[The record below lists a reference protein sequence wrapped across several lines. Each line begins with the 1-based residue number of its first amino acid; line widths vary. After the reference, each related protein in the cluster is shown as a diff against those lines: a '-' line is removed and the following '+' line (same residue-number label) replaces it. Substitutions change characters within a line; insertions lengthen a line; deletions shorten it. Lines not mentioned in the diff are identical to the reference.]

1 VNDLWTD
8 VKTFNAACGVRL
20 RETSGWVSD
29 EEIALAL
36 RLIKEERDE
45 LLVALVARNMV
56 EAADAIADS
65 LYVRAGLLLRLGLA
79 RTYIH
84 DLLPKSTSQPM
95 WADFDATHTM
105 AFIGDELEL
114 YDRRIAEAVEFR
126 SLNNV
131 DVEVH
136 SSMYHLTGLAMLLHL
151 PMDRVWAEVQNSNM
165 SKLFDG
171 KVIRRADG
179 KIQKGPDFRP
189 PEIERAIFGEGMVA

>member
-1 VNDLWTD
+1 MNDLWTD
-8 VKTFNAACGVRL
+8 VKTFNAACGVRM
-20 RETSGWVSD
+20 RETPGWVSD
-29 EEIALAL
+29 SEHDLAMD
-36 RLIKEERDE
+36 LIVEERDE
-45 LLVALVARNMV
+45 LLVALAARNMV

-136 SSMYHLTGLAMLLHL
+136 SSMYHLTGLAVLLHL
-151 PMDRVWAEVQNSNM
+151 PMDRVWHAVHASNM
-165 SKLFDG
+165 TKVVGG
-171 KVIRRADG
+171 KVLRRPDG
-179 KIQKGPDFRP
+179 KIIKPDGFQP
-189 PEIERAIFGEGMVA
+189 PNIANVLWERGHAA